1 MKMKWHFSLFFLAL
15 IKSLSNGA
23 DLKIEFDFKVSQV
36 VVEAKKIDQAR
47 IGSLMFSDD
56 LNNWFPTASTD
67 QATLNYNEYPI
78 LGGRYF
84 QIQETTPPRL
94 SSSLNWKTKLT
105 LPEDKFLIEFKAQ
118 DGVWIPPGNNKTK
131 ETQWVK
137 FTVLMDDLTTVYFQN
152 GSSIKFH
159 YDFGTKFVPK
169 FAEMSHM
176 EFDEASLFHARRRA
190 VIGAVLFSEKHGEY
204 AIQFV
209 GQDKLPAPMVSFLWR
224 LVDGVIDKPETLQG
238 LYMPTYEQADV
249 SGDVGQALDKID
261 VPLVSAQRWKTGSDV
276 VYSMGWAL
284 GRLVFVEGS
293 KISAAFRSGELKNND
308 ILLTDYVPAEIPRVA
323 GIISLHPSTPN
334 SHVAI
339 LAKNFGV
346 PFYYEGDEPTRLK
359 LLSLEGREVMLRTNA
374 GGGIN
379 QSQDNSA
386 KLIGLE
392 ADLPEAFRNEI
403 NKLKTPPALK
413 FKAKKTSGVY
423 TKEIKSVKPTDT
435 EYVGGK
441 AAKFYLLRKHIP
453 NNSPDPA
460 IAITFDLWDEFI
472 GQRLGNGKTI
482 REEIDERLIK
492 AQVSGLQAE
501 LEDALKSVRKLI
513 RDGEF
518 LESQRQ
524 AVLAALSP
532 FEKDRKIRFRS
543 STNIEDSRYFTGAGL
558 YDSFSGCLLDELD
571 NDTSGPCACDGNKE
585 KERGVFRAIKRVYAS
600 FYNNN
605 AYLERRRFG
614 VNESEVGMAIL
625 VHHSFPNEIE
635 LTNGVAL
642 SVFRKYSGLSF
653 GMETSLST
661 QIGATSVTNPD
672 TTAVPEMVSVSG
684 YRSSNG
690 STSRRVNFNSRSSL
704 LQVGQDHVMNWKK
717 DYEGLQEILEK
728 VASGFSRYAA
738 DSKNYT
744 LDFEYKKIAPNKLV
758 VKQVREV
765 PIQTQLESP
774 TPVLAGG
781 QAMLRLF
788 QGEHGGSVFAR
799 HRLKSVWDINALSR
813 VLSAKGKNLSVVD
826 TASWTRV
833 VDGKTL
839 LIQNGLD
846 NWEGHRFS
854 TKIENNVTYLIDQWE
869 ETRGGEIV
877 KYKLSAGIPR
887 WMPDRNSPIIF
898 ADELHWKLEANYKN
912 FRTDHQQQAFGGS
925 GLKKKKVRTDQ
936 IELRSFDPSAVVTSG
951 DLLQQRFVKSKGGK
965 QIQIEFYWPPHPTGP
980 TAGYT
985 APLQAWKETV
995 ITGLTEEPIILKG
1008 WHSQTYAPGHHNFWE
1023 EFIFEP
1029 SKEEGLSEIQRNE
1042 LEEADV
1048 KLIYLFND
1056 RGRPAPAYIIGFDDE
1071 ARAF

>member
-1 MKMKWHFSLFFLAL
+1 MKWNFSLFFLAL

-23 DLKIEFDFKVSQV
+23 DLKIELDSEISQV
-36 VVEAKKIDQAR
+36 VVEAKKLDQAR

-78 LGGRYF
+78 SGGRYF

-169 FAEMSHM
+169 FGGMSHM
-176 EFDEASLFHARRRA
+176 EFDEASLFHAGRLA

-224 LVDGVIDKPETLQG
+224 LVDGVIDKPDTLRG
-238 LYMPTYEQADV
+238 LYMPTYEQADA
-249 SGDVGQALDKID
+249 SGDVGQALDQID
-261 VPLVSAQRWKTGSDV
+261 VPLVSAQRWETGSDV
-276 VYSMGWAL
+276 VYSMGWAM

-293 KISAAFRSGELKNND
+293 KISAAFRSGELKSDD

-323 GIISLHPSTPN
+323 GIIALHPSTPN

-346 PFYYEGDEPTRLK
+346 PFYYEGDESTRLK
-359 LLSLEGREVMLRTNA
+359 LPSLEGREVMLRTNA

-379 QSQDNSA
+379 QSQDNLA

-392 ADLPEAFRNEI
+392 ADLPDAFRDEI
-403 NKLKTPPALK
+403 NKLKAPSALK

-460 IAITFDLWDEFI
+460 IAITFDLWDEYME
-472 GQRLGNGKTI
+472 QSLDNGKTI
-482 REEIDERLIK
+482 REEIDDRLLK
-492 AQVSGLQAE
+492 AEESGFQAE
-501 LEDALKSVRKLI
+501 LEDTLKSVRKLI

-518 LESQRQ
+518 LEIQRQ
-524 AVLAALSP
+524 AILAALDP
-532 FEKDRKIRFRS
+532 FEKDRNIRFRS

-558 YDSFSGCLLDELD
+558 YDSYSGCLLDELD
-571 NDTSGPCACDGNKE
+571 NDTNGPCACDGSKG

-600 FYNNN
+600 FYNDN

-625 VHHSFPNEIE
+625 VHHSFPDEIE

-690 STSRRVNFNSRSSL
+690 STNRRVNFNSRSSL

-717 DYEGLQEILEK
+717 DYEGLQELLEK

-744 LDFEYKKIAPNKLV
+744 LDFEYKKIVPNKLV

-799 HRLKSVWDINALSR
+799 HRLKSVWDIKALSR
-813 VLSAKGKNLSVVD
+813 VLSATGKNSSVVD

-833 VDGKTL
+833 VDGEIL

-869 ETRGGEIV
+869 EKSGGETV
-877 KYKLSAGIPR
+877 KYKLSAGIPL

-912 FRTDHQQQAFGGS
+912 FRTDHQQQAFSGS
-925 GLKKKKVRTDQ
+925 GLKKKKVLTDQ
-936 IELRSFDPSAVVTSG
+936 IELRSFDPSAVVTSD

-1029 SKEEGLSEIQRNE
+1029 SKEESLSEIQRNE

-1056 RGRPAPAYIIGFDDE
+1056 RDRPAPAYIIGFDDQ
-1071 ARAF
+1071 ARVF

>member
-1 MKMKWHFSLFFLAL
+1 MKMKWNFSLFFLAL

-23 DLKIEFDFKVSQV
+23 DLKIELDSEISQV
-36 VVEAKKIDQAR
+36 VVEAKKLDQAR

-78 LGGRYF
+78 SGGRYF
-84 QIQETTPPRL
+84 QIQETIPPRL

-118 DGVWIPPGNNKTK
+118 DGVWIPPRNNKTK

-169 FAEMSHM
+169 FGGMSHM
-176 EFDEASLFHARRRA
+176 EFDEASLFHAGRRA

-224 LVDGVIDKPETLQG
+224 LVDGVIDKPDTLRG
-238 LYMPTYEQADV
+238 LYMPTYEQADA
-249 SGDVGQALDKID
+249 SGGVGQALDQIN
-261 VPLVSAQRWKTGSDV
+261 VPLVSAQRWETGSDV
-276 VYSMGWAL
+276 VYSMGWAM

-293 KISAAFRSGELKNND
+293 KISAAFRSGELKSDD

-323 GIISLHPSTPN
+323 GIIALHPSTPN

-346 PFYYEGDEPTRLK
+346 PFYYEGDEATRLT
-359 LLSLEGREVMLRTNA
+359 LTSLEGREVMLRTKD

-386 KLIGLE
+386 KLITLE
-392 ADLPEAFRNEI
+392 ADLSDAFRKEI
-403 NKLKTPPALK
+403 SKLKTPPVLE
-413 FKAKKTSGVY
+413 FEPKKTSGVY

-460 IAITFDLWDEFI
+460 IAITFDLWDEFME
-472 GQRLGNGKTI
+472 QRLDNGKTI
-482 REEIDERLIK
+482 REEIDDRLLK
-492 AQVSGLQAE
+492 AQESGLQAE
-501 LEDALKSVRKLI
+501 LEDTLKSVRKLI
-513 RDGEF
+513 RVGEF
-518 LESQRQ
+518 LEIQRQ
-524 AVLAALSP
+524 AIIAALDP

-558 YDSFSGCLLDELD
+558 YDSYSGCLLDELD
-571 NDTSGPCACDGNKE
+571 NDTSGPCACDGSKG

-605 AYLERRRFG
+605 AYLERLRFG

-625 VHHSFPNEIE
+625 VHHSFPDEIE
-635 LTNGVAL
+635 LANGVAV
-642 SVFRKYSGLSF
+642 SEFYKYSGASF
-653 GMETSLST
+653 NMKTSLST

-704 LQVGQDHVMNWKK
+704 LQIGQDHVMNWKK
-717 DYEGLQEILEK
+717 DYEGLQELLEK

-744 LDFEYKKIAPNKLV
+744 LDFEYKKIVPNKLV

-799 HRLKSVWDINALSR
+799 HRLKSVWDIKALSR
-813 VLSAKGKNLSVVD
+813 VLNATGKNSSVVD

-846 NWEGHRFS
+846 DWEGHRFS

-898 ADELHWKLEANYKN
+898 ADELDWKLEANYKI

-936 IELRSFDPSAVVTSG
+936 IELRSFDPSVIVTSD

-1029 SKEEGLSEIQRNE
+1029 SKEESLSEIQRNE

-1056 RGRPAPAYIIGFDDE
+1056 RDRPAPAYIIGFDDQ
-1071 ARAF
+1071 ARVF

>member
-1 MKMKWHFSLFFLAL
+1 MKIKFNFAIILLAM
-15 IKSLSNGA
+15 IKASVNGA
-23 DLKIEFDFKVSQV
+23 DLKIELASEISKV
-36 VVEAKKIDQAR
+36 VVKVNKLDQTR

-56 LNNWFPTASTD
+56 LNNWFPAASTD
-67 QATLNYNEYPI
+67 QTSLNYNEHPI
-78 LGGRYF
+78 SGLRYF
-84 QIQETTPPRL
+84 QILETTPPRL
-94 SSSLNWKTKLT
+94 SSSLNWKTNLN
-105 LPEDKFLIEFKAQ
+105 LPGDKFLIEFKAQ

-159 YDFGTKFVPK
+159 YDFGTKFVPE
-169 FAEMSHM
+169 FDGMSHM
-176 EFDEASLFHARRRA
+176 EFDRASLFHAGRRA
-190 VIGAVLFSEKHGEY
+190 VIGAVLFSAKHSEY

-209 GQDKLPAPMVSFLWR
+209 GQDKIPAPMVRFLWQ
-224 LVDGVIDKPETLQG
+224 LVDGVIDKPETLRG

-249 SGDVGQALDKID
+249 SGNVAQALGEID
-261 VPLVSAQRWKTGSDV
+261 VPLVSAQRWETGSDV
-276 VYSMGWAL
+276 VYSLGWAM

-293 KISAAFRSGELKNND
+293 KISEAFRSGKLKSDD

-323 GIISLHPSTPN
+323 GIIALNPSTPN

-346 PFYYEGDEPTRLK
+346 PFYYEGDEATRLT
-359 LLSLEGREVMLRTNA
+359 LLSLEGREVMMRTKS

-379 QSQDNSA
+379 QSQDDSA
-386 KLIGLE
+386 KLITLE
-392 ADLPEAFRNEI
+392 ADLSDAFRKEI
-403 NKLKTPPALK
+403 SKLKTPPVLE
-413 FKAKKTSGVY
+413 FEPKKISGVY
-423 TKEIKSVKPTDT
+423 TKKIKSVKPTDT

-460 IAITFDLWDEFI
+460 IAITFDLWDEFME
-472 GQRLGNGKTI
+472 QRLDNGKTI
-482 REEIDERLIK
+482 REEIDDRLLK
-492 AQVSGLQAE
+492 AQESGLQAE
-501 LEDALKSVRKLI
+501 LEDTLKSVRKLI
-513 RDGEF
+513 RGGEF
-518 LESQRQ
+518 LEIQRQ
-524 AVLAALSP
+524 AIIAAMDP

-558 YDSFSGCLLDELD
+558 YDSYSGCLLDELD
-571 NDTSGPCACDGNKE
+571 NDTSGPCACDGTKE

-614 VNESEVGMAIL
+614 INESEVGMAIL
-625 VHHSFPNEIE
+625 VHHSFPDEIE
-635 LTNGVAL
+635 LANGVAV
-642 SVFRKYSGLSF
+642 SEFRKYSGTSF
-653 GMETSLST
+653 NMTTSLST

-704 LQVGQDHVMNWKK
+704 LQVGQDHVMDWKK
-717 DYEGLQEILEK
+717 DYETLHQLLEK
-728 VASGFSRYAA
+728 VTSGFSRYAK

-744 LDFEYKKIAPNKLV
+744 LDFEYKKINPNKLI

-765 PIQTQLESP
+765 PIQPQLDNP
-774 TPVLAGG
+774 IPVLAGG

-799 HRLKSVWDINALSR
+799 HRLKSVWNIQALSR
-813 VLSAKGKNLSVVD
+813 VLSTAGKNSSLVD

-833 VDGKTL
+833 IDGETL
-839 LIQNGLD
+839 VIQNGLD
-846 NWEGHRFS
+846 NWGGHQFS
-854 TKIENNVTYLIDQWE
+854 KRIENNITYLIDQWE
-869 ETRGGEIV
+869 EERGGEIV

-898 ADELHWKLEANYKN
+898 ADELHWKLEANYKK
-912 FRTDHQQQAFGGS
+912 FRTDHQHQSIGGS
-925 GLKKKKVRTDQ
+925 GLTKKKVRTDQ
-936 IELRSFDPSAVVTSG
+936 IELRRFDPSAVVASD
-951 DLLQQRFVKSKGGK
+951 DLLQQRFAKSKDGK
-965 QIQIEFYWPPHPTGP
+965 KIQIEFFWPPHPTGP

-995 ITGLTEEPIILKG
+995 ITGLTEDPIILKG
-1008 WHSQTYAPGHHNFWE
+1008 WYSQTYAPGHHNFWE

-1029 SKEEGLSEIQRNE
+1029 SKEEGIPDIQLNE

-1056 RGRPAPAYIIGFDDE
+1056 RGRSASAYIIGFDDQ